1 MKIPRL
7 APGLT
12 LVTLTALLCGCSHLR
27 PPQPLGKGEIYVCQP
42 FSAIRDRAPANSVLH
57 NSRIAPRHGTCS

>member
-12 LVTLTALLCGCSHLR
+12 LCALTAVLGGCGHLQ

-42 FSAIRDRAPANSVLH
+42 FSAIRDRAPASTVLYH
-57 NSRIAPRHGTCS
+57 ARIAPRHGTCS